1 MEIQRGVL
9 LESFTEG
16 GAIRQDSPV
25 GWIMWRPIAY
35 ESWKLENYGIRM
47 DQMDYGY
54 WTMGFY
60 PLQSHIAMI
69 GNVIIVNIIPF
80 TGISY
85 SSDS

>member
-54 WTMGFY
+54 
-60 PLQSHIAMI
+60 
-69 GNVIIVNIIPF
+69 
-80 TGISY
+80 
-85 SSDS
+85 